1 MCNGHYKRGCT
12 NTEFR
17 ETKPGENINST
28 VFLCQLQTTH
38 GKKSS
43 TAHILFLSF
52 HRRCTQG
59 CFRMRPYGPHL
70 ALLCA
75 RTLRQ
80 VSKLKPHSLLSQALR
95 TCSSA
100 LQRSLGSW
108 AIQEYPVVRRFSLKQ
123 LCWVL
128 CTHSKS
134 KASPNQGKRGPE
146 GMELPI
152 LCPPARQTCCYVH
165 QQDEPQDPKTGQVC
179 ELALESSPHF
189 KDHNF
194 LWNFEAHKFL
204 VILAL
209 L

>member
-12 NTEFR
+12 NKEFR
-17 ETKPGENINST
+17 ETKPEENISSP

-38 GKKSS
+38 GKKSG
-43 TAHILFLSF
+43 TADNLFLSF
-52 HRRCTQG
+52 HRRYTQG
-59 CFRMRPYGPHL
+59 HFRMRLYGPHL

-80 VSKLKPHSLLSQALR
+80 VSKLKPCSLLSQALR

-108 AIQEYPVVRRFSLKQ
+108 AIQEYPMVRRFSLKQ

-134 KASPNQGKRGPE
+134 KASANQRERGPE
-146 GMELPI
+146 GMELAI

-179 ELALESSPHF
+179 KLALESSPHF
-189 KDHNF
+189 KDRNF
-194 LWNFEAHKFL
+194 LRNFEAHKFL

-209 L
+209 F